1 MISRLKGELVE
12 QNPPSVLIDVNG
24 VGYEV
29 QVPMT
34 TLFELPQAGQQ
45 VVLHT
50 HFVVREDAQQLYG
63 FSTKADRSLFQTLIK
78 VNGVGPKMA
87 LAIMSTMNASQFA
100 LAVENDEV
108 KQLTSIPG
116 VGKKT
121 AERLIV
127 EMRGKLEVSST
138 EGALSGLAQSATT
151 LLNRNAAAEAEE
163 ALLALGYKPTDATK
177 MVARASE
184 QGDAPVEV
192 LIKRALSEA
201 A

>member
-1 MISRLKGELVE
+1 MISRLKGTLIE
-12 QNPPSVLIDVNG
+12 QAPPAILIDVSG

-34 TLFELPQAGQQ
+34 TLFDLPQAGQT

-63 FSTKADRSLFQTLIK
+63 FSTKADRSLFKTLIK

-87 LAIMSTMNASQFA
+87 LAIMSSMNATQFA

-138 EGALSGLAQSATT
+138 EGALDAMAQASTT

-177 MVARASE
+177 MVAKATAM
-184 QGDAPVEV
+184 GDAPVEQ
-192 LIKRALSEA
+192 LIKRALTEVA
-201 A
+201 